1 MWKTKNLY
9 AFVLVVVSITI
20 LSCNSNKISWI
31 STTDWKKDYKGC
43 TGYRAS
49 LIPVLKLKKDELLD
63 KTDAF
68 FFHTLGKANRVSYSE
83 RGKKI
88 FYYYLTPAGQCDNL
102 SGKTQS
108 LTIEFEALGT
118 SRLLYL
124 EEVQP

>member
-1 MWKTKNLY
+1 MWKTKNLCTLLLLLTS
-9 AFVLVVVSITI
+9 AAI
-20 LSCNSNKISWI
+20 LSCNNNKISWI
-31 STTDWKKDYKGC
+31 ETADWKKDYKGC
-43 TGYRAS
+43 GSYRSA
-49 LIPVLKLKKDELLD
+49 LIPVLKQRKDELLD

-88 FYYYLTPAGQCDNL
+88 FYYYLTPGAQCDQL
-102 SGKTQS
+102 SGKTQC

-118 SRLLYL
+118 SRLIYL